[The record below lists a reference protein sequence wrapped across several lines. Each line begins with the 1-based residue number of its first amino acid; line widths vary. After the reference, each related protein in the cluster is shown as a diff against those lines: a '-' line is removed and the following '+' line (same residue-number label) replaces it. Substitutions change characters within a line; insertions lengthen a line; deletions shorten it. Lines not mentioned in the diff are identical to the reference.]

1 MRARLTITLGAI
13 GLLALGWGG
22 ASRLRH
28 TADDVGVRAPD
39 PSLTEQF
46 AARVA
51 AADHSAP
58 LAPGG
63 CSPVSGASSP
73 DARTDPGPLRNQTAD
88 DETGRPRSPLELQR
102 FRKATSMTIRGPRGR
117 EGTAVLTDLNP
128 RINDGYVLE
137 LSWSDGEE
145 IRLHLENAHP
155 DLNRLALDPNF
166 PSGLVVEGSGASRL
180 CDLWSDLV
188 PNRME
193 ELSRRQRPYTEL
205 CDGDVLVRHRT
216 QGSRTAREWAADFL
230 RSNVPGGEGLT
241 TLVKNTVYPDAFLEK
256 AELADGAAAAP
267 APPDGP
273 DFPRPA
279 LVSPEHRSDRLVSRE
294 LGIPIA
300 ERGALVAGRWYPAVG
315 SPGVFVSLMTPGR
328 VEREVLEKSPVRDL
342 DATEEGAL
350 VYLIAF
356 DLERFDLG
364 FRLGTD
370 HPGVGWSERAEASSQ
385 GSTLTGPDG
394 FADLAPL
401 EPTGFV
407 PPQVADRVVATFA
420 GGFKRAHGAFRSG
433 AFARVNSGSH
443 YGFVEGGTVLS
454 TLQPGLA
461 TLFALD
467 DGSVEMKTWTRSDD
481 ALLERVR
488 SARQNGV
495 PLLERDS
502 RTGLVA
508 PGALVGRWG
517 EGNWGGSQDSR
528 LRSVRAGAGIQERA
542 GRRFLVFG
550 YFSSATPSAMA
561 VVLASFGCQ
570 YAMHLDMNAP
580 EHTYLALYR
589 EKDGK
594 LEIEHLVRAM
604 SVLDKT
610 SGGTTVPRFLA
621 VADNR
626 DFFYLMKKRR
636 ETPRVPAHPGVAGSS
651 ASLAIPAPRSSP

>member
-1 MRARLTITLGAI
+1 MRVLMMIAAGAL

-22 ASRLRH
+22 VSRLRG
-28 TADDVGVRAPD
+28 TSDGVGARAPD
-39 PSLTEQF
+39 PSLTEYF
-46 AARVA
+46 ATRVA
-51 AADHSAP
+51 AAEHAAVPPESSA
-58 LAPGG
+58 
-63 CSPVSGASSP
+63 ASENSRP
-73 DARTDPGPLRNQTAD
+73 DSGPLQNQATG
-88 DETGRPRSPLELQR
+88 DETRRPRSPLELQR
-102 FRKATSMTIRGPRGR
+102 FRKVTSMTIRGPGGR

-145 IRLHLENAHP
+145 TRLHLENARP
-155 DLNRLALDPNF
+155 DVHHLVLDPAY
-166 PSGLVVEGSGASRL
+166 PSGLVVEGSGEPRP
-180 CDLWSDLV
+180 CDLWSDRV
-188 PNRME
+188 PKRME
-193 ELSRRQRPYTEL
+193 ELSKRRRPYTEL

-216 QGSRTAREWAADFL
+216 KGSRTAREWAADFL

-241 TLVKNTVYPDAFLEK
+241 TLVKNSVYPDAFLET
-256 AELADGAAAAP
+256 AEVAAGASAAP

-273 DFPRPA
+273 GFPRPA
-279 LVSPEHRSDRLVSRE
+279 LVSPEHRGDRLVSRE
-294 LGIPIA
+294 LGIPIS
-300 ERGALVAGRWYPAVG
+300 EGGPLVAGRWYPAVG

-328 VEREVLEKSPVRDL
+328 VAREVLEKSPLQDL
-342 DATEEGAL
+342 DAVEEGAL

-364 FRLGTD
+364 YGLGTD
-370 HPGVGWSERAEASSQ
+370 HPGVGWSERAEASSRS
-385 GSTLTGPDG
+385 STLPGPDG
-394 FADLAPL
+394 FADVAPL

-433 AFARVNSGSH
+433 AFSRVNSGSH

-454 TLQPGLA
+454 ALQPGLA
-461 TLFALD
+461 TLLALD
-467 DGSVEMKTWTRSDD
+467 DGSVEMKTWTRADD

-502 RTGLVA
+502 RTGLVV

-528 LRSVRAGAGIQERA
+528 LRSVRAGAGVQERA

-594 LEIEHLVRAM
+594 LDVDHLVRAM

-626 DFFYLMKKRR
+626 DFFYLMKKRGAA
-636 ETPRVPAHPGVAGSS
+636 PSAPAHPGAAGSS
-651 ASLAIPAPRSSP
+651 ASLASPVSRSSP

>member
-1 MRARLTITLGAI
+1 MRIALGAV

-22 ASRLRH
+22 VSRLRR
-28 TADDVGVRAPD
+28 TADGVAVRASD
-39 PSLTEQF
+39 PSLTEHF

-51 AADHSAP
+51 AAEHAAVSSEPPAASQDSRPDSGQLQNHATDD
-58 LAPGG
+58 APG
-63 CSPVSGASSP
+63 
-73 DARTDPGPLRNQTAD
+73 RT
-88 DETGRPRSPLELQR
+88 RSPLELQR
-102 FRKATSMTIRGPRGR
+102 FRKSTSMTIRGPGGR

-137 LSWSDGEE
+137 LSWHDGEE
-145 IRLHLENAHP
+145 TWLHLENAHP
-155 DLNRLALDPNF
+155 DLNRIVLDPEF
-166 PSGLVVEGSGASRL
+166 PSGLVVEGSGESRL
-180 CDLWSDLV
+180 CDLWSDKV

-193 ELSRRQRPYTEL
+193 ELSKRQRPYTEL

-216 QGSRTAREWAADFL
+216 QGSRTSREWAADFL

-241 TLVKNTVYPDAFLEK
+241 SLVKNTVYPDAFLEK
-256 AELADGAAAAP
+256 AEVVAGASAAP

-273 DFPRPA
+273 GFPRPA
-279 LVSPEHRSDRLVSRE
+279 LVSPDHRADRLVSRE

-300 ERGALVAGRWYPAVG
+300 EGGSLVVGRWYPAVG

-328 VEREVLEKSPVRDL
+328 VAREVLEKSPVRDL
-342 DATEEGAL
+342 DATEEEAL

-364 FRLGTD
+364 YGLGTD
-370 HPGVGWSERAEASSQ
+370 HPGVGWSERAEASSRK
-385 GSTLTGPDG
+385 STLPGPDG
-394 FADLAPL
+394 FADAAPL

-454 TLQPGLA
+454 TLQPGLS

-467 DGSVEMKTWTRSDD
+467 DGSVEMKTWSRPDD

-502 RTGLVA
+502 RTGVVG

-517 EGNWGGSQDSR
+517 DGNWGGSQDSR
-528 LRSVRAGAGIQERA
+528 LRSVRAGAGVQEWS

-580 EHTYLALYR
+580 EHTYLAIYR

-594 LEIEHLVRAM
+594 LDIDHLVRAM

-626 DFFYLMKKRR
+626 DFFYLMKKRGER
-636 ETPRVPAHPGVAGSS
+636 PQLPAHPGAAGPS
-651 ASLAIPAPRSSP
+651 ASMASPASHSSP

>member
-1 MRARLTITLGAI
+1 M
-13 GLLALGWGG
+13 
-22 ASRLRH
+22 
-28 TADDVGVRAPD
+28 
-39 PSLTEQF
+39 
-46 AARVA
+46 
-51 AADHSAP
+51 
-58 LAPGG
+58 
-63 CSPVSGASSP
+63 
-73 DARTDPGPLRNQTAD
+73 
-88 DETGRPRSPLELQR
+88 RPRSPLELQR
-102 FRKATSMTIRGPRGR
+102 FRLVTSMKIRGPGGR

-128 RINDGYVLE
+128 RINEGYVLE

-145 IRLHLENAHP
+145 MSLHLENARPERNH
-155 DLNRLALDPNF
+155 LVLDPAF
-166 PSGLVVEGSGASRL
+166 PSGLVVEGSGAPRP
-180 CDLWSDLV
+180 CDLWSDRV

-193 ELSRRQRPYTEL
+193 ELSKRQRPYTEL

-216 QGSRTAREWAADFL
+216 QGSRTSREWAADFL

-241 TLVKNTVYPDAFLEK
+241 TLVKNTIYPDAFLEK
-256 AELADGAAAAP
+256 AEVAAGASAVP
-267 APPDGP
+267 APPDGVG
-273 DFPRPA
+273 FPRPA
-279 LVSPEHRSDRLVSRE
+279 LVSPEHLGDRLVSRE

-300 ERGALVAGRWYPAVG
+300 EGGVLVAGRWYPAVG

-328 VEREVLEKSPVRDL
+328 VAREVLGKSPLRNL

-350 VYLIAF
+350 VYLVAF

-364 FRLGTD
+364 FGLGTD
-370 HPGVGWSERAEASSQ
+370 HPGVGWSERAEASSRS
-385 GSTLTGPDG
+385 STLPGPDG
-394 FADLAPL
+394 FADVAPL

-407 PPQVADRVVATFA
+407 PPPVADRVVATFA

-467 DGSVEMKTWTRSDD
+467 DGSVEMKTWTRADD
-481 ALLERVR
+481 ALLERIR

-502 RTGLVA
+502 LTGVVE
-508 PGALVGRWG
+508 PGALVGSWG
-517 EGNWGGSQDSR
+517 DGNWGGSQDSR
-528 LRSVRAGAGIQERA
+528 LRSVRAGAGMQEWA

-561 VVLASFGCQ
+561 VVFASFGCH

-589 EKDGK
+589 EKDGR
-594 LEIEHLVRAM
+594 LAIEHLVRAM
-604 SVLDKT
+604 SVLDRT
-610 SGGTTVPRFLA
+610 SSGTTVPRFLA

-626 DFFYLMKKRR
+626 DFFYLMKKRIAA
-636 ETPRVPAHPGVAGSS
+636 PPAPLHPGVAGSS
-651 ASLAIPAPRSSP
+651 PASPSSP

>member
-1 MRARLTITLGAI
+1 MRARMMVALGAV

-22 ASRLRH
+22 ARRLRR
-28 TADDVGVRAPD
+28 TAAGVAVRASD
-39 PSLTEQF
+39 PSLTEHF

-51 AADHSAP
+51 AADHADVRP
-58 LAPGG
+58 EPGG
-63 CSPVSGASSP
+63 AAQDSRPDSGQLQNEA
-73 DARTDPGPLRNQTAD
+73 TD
-88 DETGRPRSPLELQR
+88 DETGRTRSPLELQR
-102 FRKATSMTIRGPRGR
+102 FRKSTSMTIRGPGGR

-145 IRLHLENAHP
+145 TWLHLENAHP
-155 DLNRLALDPNF
+155 DLNHLTLDPDF
-166 PSGLVVEGSGASRL
+166 PSGLVVEGSGESRL
-180 CDLWSDLV
+180 CDLWSDRV
-188 PNRME
+188 PDRME
-193 ELSRRQRPYTEL
+193 ELSKRRRPYTEL

-216 QGSRTAREWAADFL
+216 KGSRTSREWAADFL

-241 TLVKNTVYPDAFLEK
+241 TLVKSTVYPDAFIEK
-256 AELADGAAAAP
+256 AELAAGTAAAP

-273 DFPRPA
+273 GFPRPA
-279 LVSPEHRSDRLVSRE
+279 LVSPGHLADRLVSRE

-300 ERGALVAGRWYPAVG
+300 EGGALVAGRWYPAAG

-328 VEREVLEKSPVRDL
+328 VAREVLEKSPVRDL
-342 DATEEGAL
+342 DATEEDAL

-364 FRLGTD
+364 YGLGTD
-370 HPGVGWSERAEASSQ
+370 HPGVGWSERAEASSRK
-385 GSTLTGPDG
+385 STLPGPDG
-394 FADLAPL
+394 FADVAPL

-481 ALLERVR
+481 DLLERVR

-502 RTGLVA
+502 RTGLVV
-508 PGALVGRWG
+508 PGALVGRWS

-528 LRSVRAGAGIQERA
+528 LRSVRAGAGVQESA

-594 LEIEHLVRAM
+594 LDVAHLVRAM
-604 SVLDKT
+604 GVLDKS

-621 VADNR
+621 YADNR
-626 DFFYLMKKRR
+626 DFFYLMKKRGAA
-636 ETPRVPAHPGVAGSS
+636 PHAPARPGAAGSS
-651 ASLAIPAPRSSP
+651 ASLASPASPSSP